1 MYPLPK
7 SLETY
12 IDRHRVGRRRIPAGI
27 DGQVRA
33 LDVRLLHAEGL
44 RCSAHHTDDGLDVE
58 FAYVDES
65 ILVTRRARGRV
76 APAAAI
82 GVRELAAVVVGIGPI
97 QRRVVR
103 VHDEPVAVG
112 VAELSA

>member
-12 IDRHRVGRRRIPAGI
+12 TSIDTASGVVGSQLGSM
-27 DGQVRA
+27 V
-33 LDVRLLHAEGL
+33 
-44 RCSAHHTDDGLDVE
+44 
-58 FAYVDES
+58 
-65 ILVTRRARGRV
+65 VTRRARGRV

-112 VAELSA
+112 VAEFLLHLLDQSGEPAPRMQLLRRRQHHRCDP